1 MSSKQKL
8 LDRFLRNEKNL
19 TVANLDTL
27 MQQHNCQKCSSGRG
41 SGLRYV
47 HTETKRVLT
56 FDGPHPEK
64 EVKRFH
70 VKKVV
75 GFLQELGLVDV

>member
-8 LDRFLRNEKNL
+8 LERFLRYDKGL

-27 MQQHNCQKCSSGRG
+27 MQQHHCQKHTSGRG

-47 HTETKRVLT
+47 HAETSRVLT

-64 EVKRFH
+64 ELKRFH
-70 VKKVV
+70 INKVV
-75 GFLQELGLVDV
+75 DFLRELGLIES

>member
-1 MSSKQKL
+1 MSSRQKL
-8 LDRFLRNEKNL
+8 LERFLRYEKGL

-27 MQQHNCQKCSSGRG
+27 MQQHNCQKYQGGRG

-47 HTETKRVLT
+47 HTETGRVLT

-64 EVKRFH
+64 ELKRFH
-70 VKKVV
+70 IKKVV
-75 GFLQELGLVDV
+75 KFLQELKLIGL

>member
-8 LDRFLRNEKNL
+8 LERFLRYDKGL

-27 MQQHNCQKCSSGRG
+27 MQQHNCQKHQGGRG

-47 HTETKRVLT
+47 HMETSRVLT

-64 EVKRFH
+64 ELKRFH
-70 VKKVV
+70 IKKVV
-75 GFLQELGLVDV
+75 KFLQELELIKL